1 MVGFDTTFLSILF
14 NPDAKTVTNP
24 ATRQPVTHCQERVEF
39 LISKLEAAQE
49 KVLVPTPVLSEL
61 LVYAGDEANDY
72 LIKIDSSAVFRIGP
86 FDWRAA
92 VEVAAVTRKDMD
104 SGDKRGGST
113 EPWQKVK
120 YDRQI
125 VGICLVENCHTIYS
139 DDRDVAFFGKK
150 AGLTVVSV
158 SELEIPPEE
167 KQKKLFTDEQEE
179 EQEIT
184 GG

>member
-14 NPDAKTVTNP
+14 KPNAKTVTDP
-24 ATRQPVTHCQERVEF
+24 ATGQPVTHCQERVEF
-39 LISKLEAAQE
+39 LISKLESAQE
-49 KVLVPTPVLSEL
+49 KIVVPTPALSEL
-61 LVYAGDEANDY
+61 LVFARNEANDY
-72 LIKIDSSAVFRIGP
+72 LTKIDSSSVFRIGP

-92 VEVAAVTRKDMD
+92 VEVAAVTRQDMD

-139 DDRDVAFFGKK
+139 DDGDVEFFGKK

-167 KQKKLFTDEQEE
+167 KQKKLFTGEQEE
-179 EQEIT
+179 GQEVK